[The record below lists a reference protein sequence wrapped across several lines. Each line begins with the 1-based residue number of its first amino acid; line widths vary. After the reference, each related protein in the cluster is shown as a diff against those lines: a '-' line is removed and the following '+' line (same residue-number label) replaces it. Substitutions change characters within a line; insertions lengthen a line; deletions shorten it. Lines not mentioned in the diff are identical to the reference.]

1 MAAVGFCSLCRI
13 PEKIRVYLESDKKL
27 FLVFSIF
34 MVLLIE
40 WFSIGYLKFV
50 PQVKPAFYE
59 PYAMFWYPML
69 TQLALFI
76 VFFSLFL
83 WKERLHFCGRK
94 SAATFYLSLY
104 YLFGFLAVLFCFS
117 ANFYYTVISYT
128 SIALAS
134 MLFIVSLFKSE

>member
-13 PEKIRVYLESDKKL
+13 PEKIRVYLESNKKP

-50 PQVKPAFYE
+50 PQVKLVVYE
-59 PYAMFWYPML
+59 PYTMFWYPML

-83 WKERLHFCGRK
+83 WKDRLHFCGRK

-117 ANFYYTVISYT
+117 ANFYYSVISYT

>member
-1 MAAVGFCSLCRI
+1 MAAVGLCSLCRV
-13 PEKIRVYLESDKKL
+13 PEKIRVYLESNKKP

-50 PQVKPAFYE
+50 PQVKPAVYE
-59 PYAMFWYPML
+59 PYTMFWYPML

-83 WKERLHFCGRK
+83 WKDRLHFCGRK

-104 YLFGFLAVLFCFS
+104 YLFGVLAVLFCFS

-134 MLFIVSLFKSE
+134 LLFIVSLFKSE